1 MADTSPWLVGNS
13 DSLTVNCVP
22 VKGSSCKRKTP
33 LRPVTKH
40 GLVGSQPHARAPSA
54 RAMADSEDDD
64 FAEQSD
70 RSTVLRQNFASA
82 VAAVLDEAEEANAR
96 LPASA
101 GFAAQLAEVA
111 WTWTTTA
118 LAPDLEAFARHAKRA
133 RIGVEDVLLAARK
146 NEATA
151 QLMER
156 EAAKLR
162 SVKRKAGDGDKSAR
176 EAAAQ
181 AE

>member
-1 MADTSPWLVGNS
+1 MLGAPRRMAE
-13 DSLTVNCVP
+13 
-22 VKGSSCKRKTP
+22 
-33 LRPVTKH
+33 
-40 GLVGSQPHARAPSA
+40 
-54 RAMADSEDDD
+54 SEDDD
-64 FAEQSD
+64 FAEQTD

-133 RIGVEDVLLAARK
+133 KISVEDVLLAARK

-162 SVKRKAGDGDKSAR
+162 SVKRKVGDGDKRAG
-176 EAAAQ
+176 EAAAH